1 MVYKGVTMSY
11 ARNRVA
17 LAGVS
22 AAIVTATVM
31 VGSTLFKKTPVVECK
46 EEVCPARLYAAEA
59 LNGKHGKLEE
69 WQRVG
74 YTRILQNGVRRE
86 RAWVTH
92 YWTGEPGVGT
102 VTASGRRVEAGRT
115 AAMLEPRKR
124 FGGMPYGKFVLLKV
138 DGSANEWIL
147 RQVWDTGSTRNK
159 YRAAEL
165 MCTTWV
171 DLYMPKRTPG
181 TKKADAYIE
190 NW

>member
-1 MVYKGVTMSY
+1 MSY

-124 FGGMPYGKFVLLKV
+124 FGGMPYGKFVLIRLAS
-138 DGSANEWIL
+138 GWEL

-159 YRAAEL
+159 HRAAEL
-165 MCTTWV
+165 GCSTWV
-171 DLYMPKRTPG
+171 DLYTKRPVYSSEN
-181 TKKADAYIE
+181 ADIYLE